1 MKFWE
6 GEMLRGFFP
15 KKIYRVCAHGSAEKE
30 DVRLRPVREEIK
42 SITCHHTEIK
52 YITFNP
58 ISHECEN
65 GSRPHKGGWKKNV
78 LVNSI
83 MLPTP

>member
-1 MKFWE
+1 VCMKFWE

-42 SITCHHTEIK
+42 SITCH
-52 YITFNP
+52 
-58 ISHECEN
+58 
-65 GSRPHKGGWKKNV
+65 
-78 LVNSI
+78 L
-83 MLPTP
+83 